1 MGKQKK
7 NKHETTT
14 LHRAR
19 DELFSQI
26 RHCGVLEA
34 TEEQRGDWFTDTM
47 KYMAERYPDLKPE
60 ELKELEELGRRYCA
74 PVIPHGADH
83 NAMSADEHSALTQET
98 T

>member
-14 LHRAR
+14 LDRAR

-34 TEEQRGDWFTDTM
+34 TEEQRHEWFGDTM
-47 KYMAERYPDLKPE
+47 KYMQERYPDLTPE
-60 ELKELEELGRRYCA
+60 ELKSLEELGQRYCA

-83 NAMSADEHSALTQET
+83 NALSREPS
-98 T
+98 